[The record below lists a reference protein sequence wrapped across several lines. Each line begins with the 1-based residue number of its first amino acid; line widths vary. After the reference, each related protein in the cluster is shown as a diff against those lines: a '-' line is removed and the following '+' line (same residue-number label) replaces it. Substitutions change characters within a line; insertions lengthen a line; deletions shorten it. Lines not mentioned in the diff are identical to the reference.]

1 MNGLYYHDGVGSYT
15 NADHEAGD
23 NSYRFSGANPNNYV
37 CFGADS
43 AGCSRSYLYRI
54 IGVFNSQVKL
64 IKNESIGSDSWVGSD
79 YWGDWGSISWDL
91 SSLNTRTLNET
102 YLNEMESTWSSKI
115 ATTSWQVG
123 GNTYLNILS
132 APVNIVYLSE
142 IVGSEIPTTYNAK
155 IGLMY
160 VSDYGY
166 ATSPDNWNTNL
177 RVYNITTIRNSN
189 WMYTGESDW
198 TITRDLDR
206 GSYAFN
212 VSEEGNVDRRGVSG
226 NTYGVRPTFYL
237 NSDVTFISGTG
248 SMSDPYRIA

>member
-1 MNGLYYHDGVGSYT
+1 M
-15 NADHEAGD
+15 
-23 NSYRFSGANPNNYV
+23 
-37 CFGADS
+37 
-43 AGCSRSYLYRI
+43 
-54 IGVFNSQVKL
+54 
-64 IKNESIGSDSWVGSD
+64 
-79 YWGDWGSISWDL
+79 
-91 SSLNTRTLNET
+91 
-102 YLNEMESTWSSKI
+102 
-115 ATTSWQVG
+115 
-123 GNTYLNILS
+123 S

-212 VSEEGNVDRRGVSG
+212 VSEEGNVDRRDVSG

-237 NSDVTFISGTG
+237 NTDVTFISGTG
-248 SMSDPYRIA
+248 SATDPYRIA